1 MALEFLFVSRQEFRI
16 NLIFIIFQLHIAIE
30 NSSVEQTAAEFYN
43 NSSWKSDQNYAQNRK
58 NSWTELFL
66 SKNQIVCLNFPV

>member
-30 NSSVEQTAAEFYN
+30 NSSVEQTAAEFDN

>member
-16 NLIFIIFQLHIAIE
+16 NLIFIIFQLHIAIK